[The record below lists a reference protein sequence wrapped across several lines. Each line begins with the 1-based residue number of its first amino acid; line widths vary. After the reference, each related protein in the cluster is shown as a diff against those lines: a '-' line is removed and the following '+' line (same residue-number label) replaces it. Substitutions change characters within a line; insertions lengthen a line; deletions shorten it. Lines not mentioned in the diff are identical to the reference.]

1 MQPPLL
7 AKSPIAVGMSRSS
20 SEIGAGRSVR
30 PGWGD
35 ARCASL
41 RTDVLA
47 LNGSLGGAE
56 TQTNVLVPSP
66 TTLARPGG
74 LDLGLAV
81 EEDYGVAVV
90 SAAALSPI
98 ARCGRTQ
105 LSPRENSLCGCFW
118 KARSLWTVSSVA
130 ILSVGGGPKMCC
142 CRAIGLVFK
151 VPIQIR
157 SPPEYFA
164 NPNVALERKTVCMR
178 RTYATFN
185 SWHGARATLR
195 SCAGCSSFAMARPFY
210 LLEGVWPMK
219 PR

>member
-7 AKSPIAVGMSRSS
+7 AKSPIVVGMSRSS

-30 PGWGD
+30 PGWGN
-35 ARCASL
+35 ARRASL

-66 TTLARPGG
+66 TALARPGG

-105 LSPRENSLCGCFW
+105 PSPGKNSLCGCFW
-118 KARSLWTVSSVA
+118 KARSFWTVSSVA
-130 ILSVGGGPKMCC
+130 ILSVGRGPKMCC
-142 CRAIGLVFK
+142 CRGSGWCSRFQSK
-151 VPIQIR
+151 
-157 SPPEYFA
+157 FA
-164 NPNVALERKTVCMR
+164 APGIFC
-178 RTYATFN
+178 
-185 SWHGARATLR
+185 
-195 SCAGCSSFAMARPFY
+195 
-210 LLEGVWPMK
+210 
-219 PR
+219 